1 MPTQSSRA
9 VGGLSEGGIDMR
21 FVSQALLLLLCLLFV
36 VCPSSLAQKKNNTA
50 TPPVADGD
58 DEIVRVETNLVS
70 LTASVRDRDGK
81 FITDLR
87 QEDFIVTENG
97 VRQQLSHFAPV
108 EQPFSVVLLLDT
120 SGSTQFRLR
129 DIQDSAIA
137 FIEQLRPHDRV
148 IPLTFD
154 NEVVTLLPD
163 WASDRDVLR
172 RAILSARTG
181 IKNAPSRTVRVK
193 GYDAPVTLLY
203 IRTRLYEAVHRA
215 AELLAPVKGRK
226 AIILLTDGFDTGSSS
241 VTFKSTMR
249 EAEELGALIYPV
261 QYCDCEIRDAR
272 DRWSAK
278 WVANDYLESLADK
291 SGGRFYRAKDM
302 KKIREAFASIAEELR
317 HTYSLGYYPK
327 TDAKQAR
334 AARHVKIKV
343 NRPKLIVREGK
354 TYTYQPEAAR

>member
-1 MPTQSSRA
+1 
-9 VGGLSEGGIDMR
+9 MR
-21 FVSQALLLLLCLLFV
+21 FVSQVLLLLLCLSVAF
-36 VCPSSLAQKKNNTA
+36 CSTSLAQKNNA
-50 TPPVADGD
+50 AAPPVADGD

-129 DIQDSAIA
+129 DIQDSAVA
-137 FIEQLRPHDRV
+137 FVEQLRPHDRV

-172 RAILSARTG
+172 RAIQLARTG
-181 IKNAPSRTVRVK
+181 IENAPSRTVRVK
-193 GYDAPVTLLY
+193 GYDQPITLLY
-203 IRTRLYEAVHRA
+203 IRTRLYEAMQRA
-215 AELLAPVKGRK
+215 TNLLAPVKGRK
-226 AIILLTDGFDTGSSS
+226 AIILLTDGFDTGSHASA
-241 VTFKSTMR
+241 TFKSTLR

-272 DRWSAK
+272 DKWSAR
-278 WVANDYLESLADK
+278 WVANDYLESLAKK

-302 KKIREAFASIAEELR
+302 KKIRQSFASIAEELR

-327 TDAKQAR
+327 TGAGQAGK
-334 AARHVKIKV
+334 ARQVKIKV

-354 TYTYQPEAAR
+354 TYVYQPEAAR

>member
-1 MPTQSSRA
+1 
-9 VGGLSEGGIDMR
+9 MR
-21 FVSQALLLLLCLLFV
+21 FFSRALLLLLFLSVAFRPNAL
-36 VCPSSLAQKKNNTA
+36 PQNNKAT

-70 LTASVRDRDGK
+70 LTVSVRDRDDK

-87 QEDFIVTENG
+87 QEEFVVLENG
-97 VRQQLSHFAPV
+97 VRQQLVHFAPV
-108 EQPFSVVLLLDT
+108 ERPFSVVLLLDT

-154 NEVVTLLPD
+154 NEVITLIPD

-172 RAILSARTG
+172 RAIQSARTG
-181 IKNAPSRTVRVK
+181 IQNAPSRTVRVK
-193 GYDAPVTLLY
+193 GRDAPVTLLY

-226 AIILLTDGFDTGSSS
+226 AIILLTDGLDTGSH
-241 VTFKSTMR
+241 VTFKSTLR

-272 DRWSAK
+272 DRWSAR
-278 WVANDYLESLADK
+278 WVANEYLESLARK

-302 KKIREAFASIAEELR
+302 KKIHAAFASIAEELR
-317 HTYSLGYYPK
+317 HTYSLGYYPAPSGQ
-327 TDAKQAR
+327 TGRMRQ
-334 AARHVKIKV
+334 VKIKV
-343 NRPKLIVREGK
+343 TRPKLVVREGK
-354 TYTYQPEAAR
+354 TYVYQREAAR